1 MDTGLIP
8 NIIHFVF
15 GLKEQTDDFLFC
27 YYLAIY
33 SAFKVNN
40 PDKIYFYYHYMPK
53 GKWWDKLLEIPNL
66 VLEKVDVP
74 THIGKKEIKFLAHK
88 ADKVRMDIL
97 YERGGIYMD
106 IDTLS
111 IRPYK
116 HLLNNNVVLGKQRPF
131 QGICNAIMFTK
142 PKSEFFKIW
151 LDKYE
156 DKFKS
161 NGWNESS
168 IVLPFTLS
176 KEYPHLLKVL
186 EPEAFFIPSYT
197 ETSKIFTG
205 NHDISK
211 ELITLHLWEK
221 ASIKYIEKI
230 NDWDWSN
237 QNSNTLY
244 GKMMNTIKKEYYE

>member
-1 MDTGLIP
+1 
-8 NIIHFVF
+8 
-15 GLKEQTDDFLFC
+15 
-27 YYLAIY
+27 
-33 SAFKVNN
+33 
-40 PDKIYFYYHYMPK
+40 MPK

-142 PKSEFFKIW
+142 PKSEFFKTFQRS
-151 LDKYE
+151 Y
-156 DKFKS
+156 
-161 NGWNESS
+161 
-168 IVLPFTLS
+168 LS
-176 KEYPHLLKVL
+176 KKR
-186 EPEAFFIPSYT
+186 T
-197 ETSKIFTG
+197 
-205 NHDISK
+205 
-211 ELITLHLWEK
+211 
-221 ASIKYIEKI
+221 
-230 NDWDWSN
+230 
-237 QNSNTLY
+237 
-244 GKMMNTIKKEYYE
+244 